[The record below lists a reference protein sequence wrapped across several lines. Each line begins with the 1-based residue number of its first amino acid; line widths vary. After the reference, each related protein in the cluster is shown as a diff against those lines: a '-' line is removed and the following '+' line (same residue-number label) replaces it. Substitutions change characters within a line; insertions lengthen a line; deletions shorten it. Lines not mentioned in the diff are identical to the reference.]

1 MISWF
6 CSPWWILPW
15 ECRILL
21 RLLTSQ
27 LLSIICTALFTADV
41 KYGMGKHAA
50 YLTPHELMQAVKI
63 NFIANPFGVM
73 AYSLPNISVAI
84 FLNRILAPN
93 RARKITLY
101 TITVA
106 QSVIAAISLII
117 LFAQCHPTEFL
128 WNPTIR
134 ATCLPPSVL
143 TGYSYFVGGI
153 SRIHDCLWDK
163 GACWTI
169 RSIFGFYGP
178 AFSNSSGCC
187 VLEASTEVENEN
199 RSLHTHGHDCIV
211 CFIPNCRSASS
222 LETALPSVQLSKQQS
237 CISWLIW
244 KISLVSAQLKLPVQL
259 TQ

>member
-1 MISWF
+1 
-6 CSPWWILPW
+6 
-15 ECRILL
+15 
-21 RLLTSQ
+21 
-27 LLSIICTALFTADV
+27 
-41 KYGMGKHAA
+41 MGKHAA
-50 YLTPHELMQAVKI
+50 YLTSHELMQAVKI

-101 TITVA
+101 TITIA

-153 SRIHDCLWDK
+153 SSRIHD
-163 GACWTI
+163 
-169 RSIFGFYGP
+169 
-178 AFSNSSGCC
+178 
-187 VLEASTEVENEN
+187 
-199 RSLHTHGHDCIV
+199 
-211 CFIPNCRSASS
+211 
-222 LETALPSVQLSKQQS
+222 
-237 CISWLIW
+237 
-244 KISLVSAQLKLPVQL
+244 
-259 TQ
+259 

>member
-63 NFIANPFGVM
+63 NFIPNPFGVM
-73 AYSLPNISVAI
+73 AYSLPNISVVI

-117 LFAQCHPTEFL
+117 LFAHCHPTEFL
-128 WNPTIR
+128 WNPDD
-134 ATCLPPSVL
+134 PSNL
-143 TGYSYFVGGI
+143 FASFC
-153 SRIHDCLWDK
+153 SHRIFIF
-163 GACWTI
+163 CWW
-169 RSIFGFYGP
+169 Y
-178 AFSNSSGCC
+178 FSNPWLLVRQGRLLNHSQHIR
-187 VLEASTEVENEN
+187 LLRT
-199 RSLHTHGHDCIV
+199 
-211 CFIPNCRSASS
+211 CFW
-222 LETALPSVQLSKQQS
+222 Q
-237 CISWLIW
+237 
-244 KISLVSAQLKLPVQL
+244 
-259 TQ
+259 